1 VTRSTHPPLTDERL
15 DRLLRNALADRA
27 EDVLSMAVSADEMTE
42 RIAMR
47 PGFGTARPL
56 AWRDAP
62 AGLTL
67 LIVIGLLLAGMVA
80 ALVIGSWPRP
90 PITGELAVIGQV
102 VDAVNSRDVAALR
115 SSFAAEATVGLP
127 QIRSDGLQESA
138 ASDSDW
144 GMSKELGF
152 VEAWMFHIDSWDME
166 AALRSCQAEAES
178 TFRCDVTTLWHV
190 MQVEIGEEWTFE
202 FDGPQ
207 VTRLEMARVEPSPT
221 NRTLPLGYDDLA
233 SWESWLEET
242 HPEQAARLSGNEWIW
257 PFYFRYHPE
266 YAEAIGAS
274 IQEYLES
281 QRQP

>member
-1 VTRSTHPPLTDERL
+1 MTRSTHPPLTDERL
-15 DRLLRNALADRA
+15 DQLLRDALADRA

-56 AWRDAP
+56 PWRNAP

-67 LIVIGLLLAGMVA
+67 LIVICLLLAGMVA
-80 ALVIGSWPRP
+80 ALAMGSWPRP
-90 PITGELAVIGQV
+90 PITGEPAVVGQV

-115 SSFAAEATVGLP
+115 SSFAAEANVVLP
-127 QIRSDGLQESA
+127 HIRSDGLQEVA
-138 ASDSDW
+138 ASDW
-144 GMSKELGF
+144 GVSVESFL
-152 VEAWMFHIDSWDME
+152 EAWMLTIDRWDME
-166 AALRSCQAEAES
+166 AVLRSCQAEAES

-221 NRTLPLGYDDLA
+221 NRTLPLGYHDLA

-242 HPEQAARLSGNEWIW
+242 HPELAARLSGNDVIW

-266 YAEAIGAS
+266 NAEAIGVA

-281 QRQP
+281 RRQP

>member
-1 VTRSTHPPLTDERL
+1 MTRSTHPPLTDERL
-15 DRLLRNALADRA
+15 DRLVRHALADRA

-47 PGFGTARPL
+47 PGFGTAQPL
-56 AWRDAP
+56 AWRNAP

-90 PITGELAVIGQV
+90 PITGEPAVIGQV

-115 SSFAAEATVGLP
+115 SIFAAGANVVLP
-127 QIRSDGLQESA
+127 HIRSDGLQEEA
-138 ASDSDW
+138 ASDWEVSTP
-144 GMSKELGF
+144 GF
-152 VEAWMFHIDSWDME
+152 VESWMYPIAAWDME
-166 AALRSCQAEAES
+166 AELRSCRAEAES
-178 TFRCDVTTLWHV
+178 TFRCDVTTRWHV
-190 MQVEIGEEWTFE
+190 MQVEIGEQWTFE
-202 FDGPQ
+202 LDGPE

-242 HPEQAARLSGNEWIW
+242 HPEQAARLSGNDLIW
-257 PFYFRYHPE
+257 PFYFRYHHE
-266 YAEAIGAS
+266 DAEAIGAS
-274 IQEYLES
+274 IQEYLDS

>member
-1 VTRSTHPPLTDERL
+1 LTDERL
-15 DRLLRNALADRA
+15 DRLVRHALADRA
-27 EDVLSMAVSADEMTE
+27 EDVLSMAVSADQMTE
-42 RIAMR
+42 RLAMR

-56 AWRDAP
+56 AWRNAP

-67 LIVIGLLLAGMVA
+67 LIVIGLLLAGLVA
-80 ALVIGSWPRP
+80 ALVIGSGPRP
-90 PITGELAVIGQV
+90 PITGELAAIGQV

-115 SSFAAEATVGLP
+115 SSFAAGATVGLP

-152 VEAWMFHIDSWDME
+152 LESWMGTIAAWDME

-178 TFRCDVTTLWHV
+178 TFRCDVTTRWHV

-202 FDGPQ
+202 IDGPH

-221 NRTLPLGYDDLA
+221 NRTLPLGYHDLA

-242 HPEQAARLSGNEWIW
+242 HPELAARLSGNEWIW

-266 YAEAIGAS
+266 NAEAIGVA

>member
-1 VTRSTHPPLTDERL
+1 LTDERL

-56 AWRDAP
+56 AWRNAP

-115 SSFAAEATVGLP
+115 SSFAAGANVVLP
-127 QIRSDGLQESA
+127 HIRSDGLQEVA
-138 ASDSDW
+138 ASDWEVSTE
-144 GMSKELGF
+144 SFL
-152 VEAWMFHIDSWDME
+152 EAWMLTIDGWDME
-166 AALRSCQAEAES
+166 ADLRSCQAEAES
-178 TFRCDVTTLWHV
+178 TFRCDVTTRWHV

-202 FDGPQ
+202 FDGPE
-207 VTRLEMARVEPSPT
+207 VTRLEMARVESSPT

-242 HPEQAARLSGNEWIW
+242 HPEQAARLSGNDLIW
-257 PFYFRYHPE
+257 PFYFRYHHE
-266 YAEAIGAS
+266 DAEAIGAS

>member
-1 VTRSTHPPLTDERL
+1 MTRSTHPPLTDERL
-15 DRLLRNALADRA
+15 DRLVRHSLADRA
-27 EDVLSMAVSADEMTE
+27 EDVVSMAVSADQMTE

-47 PGFGTARPL
+47 PGFRTARPL
-56 AWRDAP
+56 TWRNAP

-67 LIVIGLLLAGMVA
+67 LIVLGLLLAGMVA
-80 ALVIGSWPRP
+80 ALVIGSSPRP
-90 PITGELAVIGQV
+90 PVTGELAVIGQV
-102 VDAVNSRDVAALR
+102 IDAVNSRDVAALR
-115 SSFAAEATVGLP
+115 SNLARRANVVLP
-127 QIRSDGLQESA
+127 QIRSDGLQEDA
-138 ASDSDW
+138 ASDW
-144 GMSKELGF
+144 GVSVESFL
-152 VEAWMFHIDSWDME
+152 EAWMYTIAEWDME

-178 TFRCDVTTLWHV
+178 TFRCDVSTLWHV

-202 FDGPQ
+202 LDGPQ

-242 HPEQAARLSGNEWIW
+242 HPELAARLSGNDMIW
-257 PFYFRYHPE
+257 PFYFRYHPGD
-266 YAEAIGAS
+266 AETIGAS

>member
-1 VTRSTHPPLTDERL
+1 LTDERL
-15 DRLLRNALADRA
+15 DRLVRHALADRA
-27 EDVLSMAVSADEMTE
+27 EDVLSMAVSADQMPE
-42 RIAMR
+42 RLAVR

-56 AWRDAP
+56 AWRNAP

-67 LIVIGLLLAGMVA
+67 LIVIGLLLAGLVA
-80 ALVIGSWPRP
+80 ALVIGSGPRP
-90 PITGELAVIGQV
+90 PITGELAAIGQV

-115 SSFAAEATVGLP
+115 SSFAAGATVGLP

-152 VEAWMFHIDSWDME
+152 LESWMGTIAAWDME

-178 TFRCDVTTLWHV
+178 TFRCDVSTLWHV

-202 FDGPQ
+202 FDGPD
-207 VTRLEMARVEPSPT
+207 VTRLEMARVEPSPA

-233 SWESWLEET
+233 SWESWLEGT
-242 HPEQAARLSGNEWIW
+242 HPELAARLSGNEMIW
-257 PFYFRYHPE
+257 PFYFRYHPAD
-266 YAEAIGAS
+266 AEAIGVA
-274 IQEYLES
+274 IREYLES

>member
-1 VTRSTHPPLTDERL
+1 
-15 DRLLRNALADRA
+15 
-27 EDVLSMAVSADEMTE
+27 
-42 RIAMR
+42 MR
-47 PGFGTARPL
+47 PGFGTARP
-56 AWRDAP
+56 AWRNAL
-62 AGLTL
+62 AVLTL

-90 PITGELAVIGQV
+90 LITGELAVIGQV

-115 SSFAAEATVGLP
+115 SSFAAGATVGLP
-127 QIRSDGLQESA
+127 QIRSDGLQEDA

-144 GMSKELGF
+144 GVSTELGF
-152 VEAWMFHIDSWDME
+152 LESMMAHIAAWDME
-166 AALRSCQAEAES
+166 AELRSCQPEAES
-178 TFRCDVTTLWHV
+178 TFRCDVTTRWHV

-202 FDGPQ
+202 IEGPE

-242 HPEQAARLSGNEWIW
+242 HPEQAARLSGNDLIW
-257 PFYFRYHPE
+257 PFYFRYHLQD
-266 YAEAIGAS
+266 AEAIGAS

>member
-1 VTRSTHPPLTDERL
+1 MTRSTHPRLTDDHL
-15 DRLLRNALADRA
+15 DRLVRNALADRA
-27 EDVLSMAVSADEMTE
+27 EDVVSMAVSADQMTE

-56 AWRDAP
+56 AWRNAP

-80 ALVIGSWPRP
+80 ALVIGSGPRP
-90 PITGELAVIGQV
+90 PITGEPAAIGQV
-102 VDAVNSRDVAALR
+102 VDAINSRDVAALR
-115 SSFAAEATVGLP
+115 SSFAAGATVGLP
-127 QIRSDGLQESA
+127 HIRSDGLQESA

-152 VEAWMFHIDSWDME
+152 AEAWMIHLDAWDME
-166 AALRSCQAEAES
+166 AELRSCQAEAES
-178 TFRCDVTTLWHV
+178 TFRCDVTTRWRVL
-190 MQVEIGEEWTFE
+190 QVEIGEEWTFE
-202 FDGPQ
+202 FHGPR

-221 NRTLPLGYDDLA
+221 NRTLPLGYHDLA

-242 HPEQAARLSGNEWIW
+242 HPELAARLSGNEWIW

-266 YAEAIGAS
+266 NAEAIGVA

-281 QRQP
+281 RRQP

>member
-1 VTRSTHPPLTDERL
+1 MTRSTHPPLTDERL
-15 DRLLRNALADRA
+15 DRLVRHALADRA
-27 EDVLSMAVSADEMTE
+27 EDVLSRAVSADQMTE

-56 AWRDAP
+56 AWRNAP

-80 ALVIGSWPRP
+80 ALVIGSWPRVP
-90 PITGELAVIGQV
+90 TTWERAVIGQV
-102 VDAVNSRDVAALR
+102 VDAVNSRDVASLR
-115 SSFAAEATVGLP
+115 SSFAAGANVVLP
-127 QIRSDGLQESA
+127 HIRSDGLQEDP
-138 ASDSDW
+138 ASDWEVSTQD
-144 GMSKELGF
+144 F
-152 VEAWMFHIDSWDME
+152 VEAWMYTIDTWDME
-166 AALRSCQAEAES
+166 ADLRSCQAEAES
-178 TFRCDVTTLWHV
+178 TFRCDVTTRWHV
-190 MQVEIGEEWTFE
+190 LQVEIGEEWTFE

-207 VTRLEMARVEPSPT
+207 VTRLEMARVQPSPT

-242 HPEQAARLSGNEWIW
+242 HPEQAARLSGDDLIW
-257 PFYFRYHPE
+257 PFYFRYSRDDP
-266 YAEAIGAS
+266 EAIGAS